1 MCVGRGCLEPDHC
14 PGGELSWPQ
23 AMCLP
28 PERSEGLGVGH
39 AVHCPSVSLRAVA
52 ETLSLVGMGLYV
64 TRLVISNEPE
74 VLQWVVGVTSV
85 RWGQAEVTQEE
96 THFLLF

>member
-1 MCVGRGCLEPDHC
+1 
-14 PGGELSWPQ
+14 
-23 AMCLP
+23 MCLP